1 MSQNDQKQT
10 QLELGNMTDG
20 SGDLLHSI
28 RKILKGAPEGR
39 SPRVI
44 LVKSILWLLTGIA
57 ATIAVARFA
66 RGLGAVTALTDDT
79 PWGLWIGFDVMSGV
93 ALAAGGFVVAA
104 TVYVF
109 RLEKYRPLLRPAVL
123 TAFLGYVAVVLGLLF
138 DLGLAWN
145 LWRPMFFWQH
155 HSALFEVAWCV
166 MLYLTVLAL
175 EFAPVVF
182 EKMPFPRTFKFLKK
196 ITLPLVILGIMLST
210 LHQSSLGSLFLVMPF
225 RLHPLWYSPLLPQL
239 FFISAIGLGL
249 AMVGLEARITG
260 WMYKHE
266 PEEDLLRGFARAAS
280 WTLFIYALVR
290 LTDLAARG
298 QLVYL
303 TELSWESALFIAEIL
318 LSALIPATLL
328 AFPRMRASRTCL
340 TLCSVM
346 VVSGM
351 IFYRINISGIA
362 TITVT
367 GSRYFPMW
375 TEFAISLG
383 VVSFIA
389 LIFFFFVEHFD
400 VYGENNGVQAPEK
413 IGLPAQ
419 DPVSRV
425 WLATPW
431 AGPASIYSL
440 LFIVA
445 AAITAGM
452 LPESVY
458 SGITPE
464 ENPVHSVR
472 LVSAEKIHDDQ
483 TPYAQLRLENST
495 DSSVSTDPETVMAI
509 MAMLIDSDR
518 NDRYV
523 VFDHDGH
530 AERAEEATLENNG
543 CAQCHHRNRPF
554 DNATPCSACHRDA
567 FVPSNIFQHA
577 LHVDKTGGDNSCQ
590 QCHTD
595 TIRPKNIDNST
606 ACNTCHT
613 DWEQSENPE
622 DSNQSSEKRIMAPGY
637 VDAMH
642 TLCIGCHQEAAE
654 DDATLGEDFSR
665 CGTCHIESDLKEL
678 SSPSPYN
685 HIKRNQ

>member
-1 MSQNDQKQT
+1 MAQNDRKQT
-10 QLELGNMTDG
+10 QQEFGDMTDG
-20 SGDLLHSI
+20 TGDLLNSI
-28 RKILKGAPEGR
+28 RKILKGSPSGR

-44 LVKSILWLLTGIA
+44 FVKSILWLLTGIA
-57 ATIAVARFA
+57 TTIAVARFA
-66 RGLGAVTALTDDT
+66 RGLGAVTALTDGT

-93 ALAAGGFVVAA
+93 ALAAGGFIVAA

-109 RLEKYRPLLRPAVL
+109 RLERYRPLLRPAVL

-182 EKMPFPRTFKFLKK
+182 EKMPFPRVYKLLKK

-239 FFISAIGLGL
+239 FFVSAIGLGL
-249 AMVGLEARITG
+249 AMIGLEARITG
-260 WMYKHE
+260 WMYKRE

-280 WTLFIYALVR
+280 WMLFIYALLR

-303 TELSWESALFIAEIL
+303 TEFSWESALFIFEML
-318 LSALIPATLL
+318 LSALLPATLL

-340 TLCSVM
+340 TICSIL

-351 IFYRINISGIA
+351 ILYRINISGIA

-375 TEFAISLG
+375 TEFAISIG

-389 LIFFFFVEHFD
+389 LIFFFFVERFD
-400 VYGENNGVQAPEK
+400 VYGEKDEGQASEK
-413 IGLPAQ
+413 IGIPEQ
-419 DPVSRV
+419 DPVSQVR
-425 WLATPW
+425 LATPW
-431 AGPASIYSL
+431 AGPSAVYSL
-440 LFIVA
+440 IFIIA
-445 AAITAGM
+445 AAATAGL
-452 LPESVY
+452 LPGSVY
-458 SGITPE
+458 SGVTPE
-464 ENPVHSVR
+464 KNPANPVR
-472 LVSAEKIHDDQ
+472 LISAEKILDDPM
-483 TPYAQLRLENST
+483 PYAQLRLENST
-495 DSSVSTDPETVMAI
+495 VSLNPTGRETI
-509 MAMLIDSDR
+509 MAMLIDADR

-530 AERAEEATLENNG
+530 AKRAEETDD
-543 CAQCHHRNRPF
+543 CAQCHHMNRPF
-554 DNATPCSACHRDA
+554 DRATPCSACHKDA
-567 FVPSNIFQHA
+567 FVPFNIFSHD
-577 LHVDKTGGDNSCQ
+577 LHVKKVGGEESCI

-595 TIRPKNIDNST
+595 ASRPRNVDNSIDCT
-606 ACNTCHT
+606 TCHT
-613 DWEQSENPE
+613 TWDSSGDPE
-622 DSNQSSEKRIMAPGY
+622 DSDRSSGKRIMAPGY
-637 VDAMH
+637 ADAMH
-642 TLCIGCHQEAAE
+642 TLCIGCHQEAIK
-654 DDATLGEDFSR
+654 DDAALGEDFSR
-665 CGTCHIESDLKEL
+665 CGTCHVENDLKSLE
-678 SSPSPYN
+678 SPSPY
-685 HIKRNQ
+685 HYIKMNP